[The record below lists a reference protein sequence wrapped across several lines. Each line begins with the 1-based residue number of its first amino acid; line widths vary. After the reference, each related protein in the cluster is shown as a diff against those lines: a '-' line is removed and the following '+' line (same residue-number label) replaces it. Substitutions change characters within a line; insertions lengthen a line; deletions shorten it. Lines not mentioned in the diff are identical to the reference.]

1 MIVKKLLGDITVTKD
16 LVLLLIIG
24 GLYNLSV
31 ALSNT
36 FVNVY
41 LWKQSQSFYALG
53 IYNIT
58 TVIVQPIVFIFAGK
72 LVKVIDR
79 VFVLKLGVLFLA
91 LFYLTVLYTGE
102 SASEY
107 IIVLGSILGIG
118 YGFFWLAYNLL
129 TFEITDPENRDFFN
143 GFSGIMSSV
152 GGMIGP
158 FLAGFIITNTIG
170 DKGYHFIFT
179 VSMFFFAVAIVL
191 SFFFSRRPAH
201 GAYYFWRI
209 IQERRNNFNWRKI
222 TTAHICQGLR
232 EGTFLFVISVF
243 LFVST
248 GSETSLGTFG
258 LINSGIGLVTYYAA
272 SRFIKKEYR
281 NQSILIGA
289 VGLLV
294 SIVLV
299 VWNVTYIKLLMY
311 GVSIAIFYPLLLV
324 PYYSL
329 TYDIIGQSW
338 KAAEMRV
345 EYIVVREVFL
355 NIGRII
361 SIFFFLICISL
372 FDIETVLPYILIIL
386 GCAYILLY
394 LNIRGIKLE
403 RKR

>member
-1 MIVKKLLGDITVTKD
+1 MIVKKVLGDVHVTKD
-16 LVLLLIIG
+16 LALLLTIG

-41 LWKQSQSFYALG
+41 LWKQSQSFFELG

-79 VFVLKLGVLFLA
+79 VFILKLGVIFLA
-91 LFYLTVLYTGE
+91 LFYMTVLYTGE
-102 SASEY
+102 QASEY

-143 GFSGIMSSV
+143 GFSGIMTSI
-152 GGMIGP
+152 GGMVGP
-158 FLAGFIITNTIG
+158 FLAGYIITHTIG
-170 DKGYHFIFT
+170 NKGYSFIFT
-179 VSMFFFAVAIVL
+179 VSMFFFGIAVIL
-191 SFFFSRRPAH
+191 SFFFNRRHAH
-201 GAYYFWRI
+201 GTYHFWRI
-209 IQERRNNFNWRKI
+209 VQERKNNENWRRI

-243 LFVST
+243 LFVSA
-248 GSETSLGTFG
+248 GSESALGTFG
-258 LINSGIGLVTYYAA
+258 LLNSGIGLFTYYAA

-281 NQSILIGA
+281 NQAILIGA
-289 VGLLV
+289 VGLLI
-294 SIVLV
+294 SIFLV
-299 VWNVTYIKLLMY
+299 IWNVTYIKLLIY
-311 GVSIAIFYPLLLV
+311 GVSIAIFYPMLLV

-329 TYDIIGQSW
+329 TYDVIGKSW

-345 EYIVVREVFL
+345 EYIVVREVYL

-361 SIFFFLICISL
+361 SIFFFLTCISL
-372 FDIETVLPYILIIL
+372 FDINVILPYVLFIL
-386 GCAYILLY
+386 GCAYVLLY
-394 LNIRGIKLE
+394 FFVKGIVLE
-403 RKR
+403 K

>member
-1 MIVKKLLGDITVTKD
+1 MIVKKVLGDVHVTKD
-16 LVLLLIIG
+16 LALLLIIG

-41 LWKQSQSFYALG
+41 LWKQSQSFFELG

-58 TVIVQPIVFIFAGK
+58 TVIVQPLVFIFAGK

-79 VFVLKLGVLFLA
+79 VFILKLGVIFLA
-91 LFYLTVLYTGE
+91 LFYMAVLYTGE
-102 SASEY
+102 QASEH
-107 IIVLGSILGIG
+107 IIILGSILGIG

-143 GFSGIMSSV
+143 GFSGIMTSI
-152 GGMIGP
+152 GGMVGP
-158 FLAGFIITNTIG
+158 FLAGYIITHTVGN
-170 DKGYHFIFT
+170 KGYSFIFT
-179 VSMFFFAVAIVL
+179 VSMFFFGVAVIL
-191 SFFFSRRPAH
+191 SFFFSRRHAH
-201 GAYYFWRI
+201 GTYHFWRI
-209 IQERRNNFNWRKI
+209 IQERKKNENWRRI

-243 LFVST
+243 LFIST
-248 GSETSLGTFG
+248 GSESALGTFG
-258 LINSGIGLVTYYAA
+258 LLNSGIGLFTYYAA

-281 NQSILIGA
+281 NQAILIGA
-289 VGLLV
+289 VGLLI
-294 SIVLV
+294 SIFLV
-299 VWNVTYIKLLMY
+299 IWDVTYIKLLIY
-311 GVSIAIFYPLLLV
+311 GVSIAIFYPMLLV

-329 TYDIIGQSW
+329 TYDVIGQSW

-372 FDIETVLPYILIIL
+372 FDINVILPYVLLIL
-386 GCAYILLY
+386 GCAYVLLY
-394 LNIRGIKLE
+394 FFVKGIVLE
-403 RKR
+403 K